1 MKGEWI
7 YIKNL
12 MTAGFVSKKTHS

>member
-1 MKGEWI
+1 MKGECI

-12 MTAGFVSKKTHS
+12 MTAGFVSKKIHS